1 MLWSSWGS
9 NIEFSPAAVGAGAFL
24 PEVDQLLPLLDPK
37 ALTAKQGCSPGGK
50 ENPKPLISVP

>member
-9 NIEFSPAAVGAGAFL
+9 NIEFSPAVVGAGALL

-37 ALTAKQGCSPGGK
+37 ALTSK
-50 ENPKPLISVP
+50 